1 MALIHKIDPSK
12 PFGQFTVQI
21 RAKRIRQ
28 AFNNIGR
35 SYGNLD
41 MQNQNHYRD
50 VVNQINNSNFMQ
62 KRQGGG
68 VGFFV
73 TNNPGVSLPPSN
85 EIQRR
90 RNGLNLGDIQGGND
104 NTDEIEMNNLSAEGE
119 VAEDEDGQKSF
130 GSNVCNTE
138 F

>member
-1 MALIHKIDPSK
+1 
-12 PFGQFTVQI
+12 
-21 RAKRIRQ
+21 
-28 AFNNIGR
+28 
-35 SYGNLD
+35 
-41 MQNQNHYRD
+41 
-50 VVNQINNSNFMQ
+50 MQ